1 MSVNFERTCPR
12 LQQTMMQKKVAQK
25 IQRPHLNESQ
35 VLYLVKLRYGSET
48 NFDTDDIL
56 SYEEVAKRSGVS
68 PATVRDNL
76 IRFHRNGDKFVQYK
90 ARGRRS
96 TIPLEL

>member
-76 IRFHRNGDKFVQYK
+76 IRFHRNGDKFV
-90 ARGRRS
+90 
-96 TIPLEL
+96 